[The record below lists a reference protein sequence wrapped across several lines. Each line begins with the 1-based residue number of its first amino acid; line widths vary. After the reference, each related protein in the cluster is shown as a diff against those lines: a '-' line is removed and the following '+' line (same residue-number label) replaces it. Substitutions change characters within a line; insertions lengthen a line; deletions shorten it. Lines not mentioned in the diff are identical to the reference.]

1 MQAEPNLRGILELLV
16 TEVPENV
23 ALAEA
28 LALSVGRTIKT
39 VIRDFGLNEFDI
51 YDVKDFPN
59 TEFDFK
65 YRKRKY
71 KEVGY
76 LKPLTIFKD
85 LIILRLSCTGIRDI
99 SLIGAFPKLRV
110 LDLSVNEITDIC
122 PIAQLKNLEHLR
134 LCRNYI
140 RSVAPLAGLSKLHT
154 IYIQQGCKP
163 KDLHA
168 LAHLK
173 ADIHANVWC

>member
-1 MQAEPNLRGILELLV
+1 MQSEPNLRGILELLV
-16 TEVPENV
+16 TKVPENI

-28 LALSVGRTIKT
+28 LAESVGHTIET

-59 TEFDFK
+59 TEFEFK
-65 YRKRKY
+65 YHRRKF

-85 LIILRLSCTGIRDI
+85 LTKLNLSCTGISDI
-99 SLIGAFPKLRV
+99 RLIGAFPKLRI
-110 LDLSVNEITDIC
+110 LDLAVNDITDIY

-154 IYIQQGCKP
+154 IYIQ
-163 KDLHA
+163 
-168 LAHLK
+168 
-173 ADIHANVWC
+173 